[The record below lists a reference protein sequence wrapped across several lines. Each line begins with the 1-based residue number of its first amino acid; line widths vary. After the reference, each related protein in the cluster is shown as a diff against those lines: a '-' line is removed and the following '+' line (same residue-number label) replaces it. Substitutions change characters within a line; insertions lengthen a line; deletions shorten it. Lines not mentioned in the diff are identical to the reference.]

1 MKRTALLILTLL
13 YTISC
18 LGMSVERFYCCGK
31 LARTTYIIGDT
42 GGKEVKAGKDDKCCK
57 TVKTTFKVKDNHFS
71 AKTGPDFK
79 NAVAVIVPVFFIPIS
94 YEGIESPAPDV
105 YGRQACPVHRSPLY
119 LLYLNFR
126 I

>member
-13 YTISC
+13 YTLSS

-31 LARTTYIIGDT
+31 LANTTYAIGDS
-42 GGKEVKAGKDDKCCK
+42 GNKEVKAAKADNCCK

-71 AKTGPDFK
+71 AKTVLDFK
-79 NAVAVIVPVFFIPIS
+79 NSVAVIAPVFFVPVAP
-94 YEGIESPAPDV
+94 ERAESPVMNVYDSQAP
-105 YGRQACPVHRSPLY
+105 PVHRNPLY
-119 LLYLNFR
+119 LLYANFR